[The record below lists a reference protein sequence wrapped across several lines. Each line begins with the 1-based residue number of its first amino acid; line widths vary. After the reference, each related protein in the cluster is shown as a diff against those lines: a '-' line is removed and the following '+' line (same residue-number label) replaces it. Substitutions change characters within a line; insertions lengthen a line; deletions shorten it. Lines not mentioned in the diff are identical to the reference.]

1 MKINVSGSIELGE
14 SFPDYVNGKFE
25 KELSKYFTN
34 EPVIEV
40 HLNKQ
45 NNIIHANITLHGLR
59 INSDG
64 EDADVYRAFDG
75 AFEKLVIQL
84 RKEKD
89 KLVTKKKK
97 GE

>member
-1 MKINVSGSIELGE
+1 MKINVSGSIELGQ
-14 SFPDYVNGKFE
+14 SFPEYVNGKIE
-25 KELSKYFTN
+25 KEVSKYFN
-34 EPVIEV
+34 NLPVVEV

-45 NNIIHANITLHGLR
+45 NNIIHANIT
-59 INSDG
+59 INASKINADG
-64 EDADVYRAFDG
+64 EDIDVYRAFDG

-89 KLVTKKKK
+89 KRTTKKKK

>member
-1 MKINVSGSIELGE
+1 MKINVSGSIELGQ
-14 SFPDYVNGKFE
+14 SFPEYVNGKFE
-25 KELSKYFTN
+25 KELSKYFTH

-40 HLNKQ
+40 HLKKQ
-45 NNIIHANITLHGLR
+45 NDNIHANITLNGSK
-59 INSDG
+59 INADNQ
-64 EDADVYRAFDG
+64 DADVYRAFDG

-89 KLVTKKKK
+89 KLITKKKK